1 MGPKTKRRRTPEY
14 MLPHIPSNHVCYPLG
29 LYIGCCKLSLPS
41 TNIRHLNI
49 YGLMRFFN
57 LSLFRYTIIRRI
69 HNLCRLFSA
78 PSSYKGWSCYS
89 IFHILLSY
97 HHSENITFCL
107 RTSAL
112 LSIHISLRR
121 LRFATNYVLTI
132 PIEAWTECR

>member
-1 MGPKTKRRRTPEY
+1 MKADSRTSVTANPTQF
-14 MLPHIPSNHVCYPLG
+14 ICYPYG
-29 LYIGCCKLSLPS
+29 AIGCCKLSLPS
-41 TNIRHLNI
+41 STIRNLDI
-49 YGLMRFFN
+49 YGLMLLFN
-57 LSLFRYTIIRRI
+57 RSLLRYKILRRI
-69 HNLCRLFSA
+69 QSQCRLFSE
-78 PSSYKGWSCYS
+78 PSWYKGWSCYS

-121 LRFATNYVLTI
+121 LRFATNYVLAI